1 MPVTIGEFE
10 VMAEPPAAPP
20 AAAPAAPVVAAAP
33 DPVLLQRLLA
43 QLHEQALRLW
53 AH

>member
-10 VMAEPPAAPP
+10 VIAEPPATPP
-20 AAAPAAPVVAAAP
+20 APAPAEPAATAP
-33 DPVLLQRLLA
+33 DPLLLQRLLA
-43 QLHEQALRLW
+43 ELHEQALRLW